1 VLLSCLTSDLEPR
14 VGASVLL
21 YTTKTCPCEYAE
33 DFCLSRS
40 LLPRWLCGVQDFLGT
55 ENCRWQKRT
64 CRFSSPPKLL
74 DRNCCCCHHA
84 GENEEEMRRIQ
95 STKVKVK
102 NTTNFIVSLDFGLPC
117 ECETIWLSKSPGSCV
132 GMRICFVSTS
142 SIIASRIV
150 SSQNGP

>member
-1 VLLSCLTSDLEPR
+1 M
-14 VGASVLL
+14 L

-33 DFCLSRS
+33 DFLALQVLAAAMALRCAGFRWNQE
-40 LLPRWLCGVQDFLGT
+40 LPTAEEDVQILEPT
-55 ENCRWQKRT
+55 EIAAAA
-64 CRFSSPPKLL
+64 
-74 DRNCCCCHHA
+74 DA
-84 GENEEEMRRIQ
+84 GENEEEMCRIQ
-95 STKVKVK
+95 SE